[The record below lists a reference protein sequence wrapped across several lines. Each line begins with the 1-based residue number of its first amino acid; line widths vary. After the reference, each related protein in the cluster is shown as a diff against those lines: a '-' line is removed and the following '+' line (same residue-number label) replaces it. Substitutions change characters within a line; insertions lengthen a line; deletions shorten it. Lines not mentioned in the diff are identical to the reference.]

1 MLGMN
6 FCQAKSFK
14 YTYKGITFKCKI
26 IEGGVEIYGFD
37 MKADQVVIP
46 AQVSNEGA
54 TYQVKSID
62 TFLNGVNYLASKLVI
77 EEGVESIESRAFM
90 EFRNLKEITLPK
102 SIQMGKNVFRP
113 NLEIAINYDN
123 VKHDI
128 AYVEPKPSPPLK
140 TTEKT
145 KSESKPSTKSE
156 SKPSAK
162 SETKQ
167 TTKSETKQTTKS
179 ETKQTTKQT
188 PKPEP
193 KPTPKPEPKPVPDP
207 DPVIDGKPDIVD
219 TDIPVRRVK
228 NREYSY
234 CVIIANEHYRDV
246 SEVEYAINDGHVFK
260 EYCKKTL
267 GIPERNI
274 RSYFDAT
281 YTDMKRAIS
290 WMEDIADATDGKARL
305 FLYYAG
311 HGIPNDKDQSAYL
324 IPTDGF
330 PKDITTCF
338 KLSDIYDRLARM
350 NVENVT
356 VLLDACFSGVKR
368 GEGQS
373 IVAAR
378 GVAIK
383 AKKEDLSGNLVILT
397 AASDDETAFSYKSK
411 KHGMFTYYLLK
422 KLHDSK
428 GEISLGEVYNF
439 INSNVKK
446 SSMEIN
452 DKKQTPSINVS
463 PLLKDKWQTLRF

>member
-1 MLGMN
+1 MILIFMLGMN
-6 FCQAKSFK
+6 LCQAKSFK

-113 NLEIAINYDN
+113 NLEIAINYGN

-128 AYVEPKPSPPLK
+128 AYVEPKPSPTPK
-140 TTEKT
+140 TTEK
-145 KSESKPSTKSE
+145 TKSE

-167 TTKSETKQTTKS
+167 TTKSETKQTQ
-179 ETKQTTKQT
+179 KQTLKS
-188 PKPEP
+188 EP

-207 DPVIDGKPDIVD
+207 APVIDGKPDIVD

-246 SEVEYAINDGHVFK
+246 PEVEYANNDGRIFR
-260 EYCKKTL
+260 EYCMKTL

-274 RSYFDAT
+274 RSFFDAT

-290 WMEDIADATDGKARL
+290 WMEDIADVTDGKARL

>member
-6 FCQAKSFK
+6 LCQAKSFK

-113 NLEIAINYDN
+113 NLEIAINYGN

-128 AYVEPKPSPPLK
+128 AYVEPKPSPTPK

-156 SKPSAK
+156 
-162 SETKQ
+162 TKQ
-167 TTKSETKQTTKS
+167 TTKSETKQTQ
-179 ETKQTTKQT
+179 KQTLKS
-188 PKPEP
+188 EP

-207 DPVIDGKPDIVD
+207 APVIDGKPDIVD

-246 SEVEYAINDGHVFK
+246 PEVEYANNDGRIFR
-260 EYCKKTL
+260 EYCMKTL

-274 RSYFDAT
+274 RSFFDAT

-290 WMEDIADATDGKARL
+290 WMEDIADVTDGKARL

>member
-1 MLGMN
+1 MRLKRLLHILLVVMLGIN
-6 FCQAKSFK
+6 LCQAKSFK
-14 YTYKGITFKCKI
+14 YFYKGVTFKCKI
-26 IEGGVEIYGFD
+26 VEGGVEINGFD

-46 AQVSNEGA
+46 SQVSNNGIN
-54 TYQVKSID
+54 YQVKSID
-62 TFLNGVNYLASKLVI
+62 TFLNGVNYLASQMVI
-77 EEGVESIESRAFM
+77 EDGVESIESRAFI

-102 SIQMGKNVFRP
+102 SIQMKKNIFRP
-113 NLEIAINYDN
+113 NQEIAIHYDN
-123 VKHDI
+123 VKNEI
-128 AYVEPKPSPPLK
+128 AYIDTKSSPKPEP
-140 TTEKT
+140 
-145 KSESKPSTKSE
+145 
-156 SKPSAK
+156 
-162 SETKQ
+162 
-167 TTKSETKQTTKS
+167 
-179 ETKQTTKQT
+179 KQT

-193 KPTPKPEPKPVPDP
+193 KPKQTPKPTPKTNPTPIPDP
-207 DPVIDGKPDIVD
+207 DPIIDDGRPDIVD
-219 TDIPVRRVK
+219 TDIPVRKVR

-246 SEVEYAINDGHVFK
+246 SEVEYAGNDGQVFK

-267 GIPERNI
+267 GIPEKNI
-274 RSYFDAT
+274 RSFFDAT

-338 KLSDIYDRLARM
+338 KLSDIYDRLARL
-350 NVENVT
+350 NVQNVT

-368 GEGQS
+368 GEGKS

-383 AKKEDLSGNLVILT
+383 AKKENLSGNLVILS

-428 GEISLGEVYNF
+428 GDISLGDIYSF
-439 INSNVKK
+439 ISSNVRK
-446 SSMEIN
+446 SSIEIN

-463 PLLKDKWQTLRF
+463 PLLKDKWEALRF

>member
-1 MLGMN
+1 MRLKRLLHILLVVMLGIN
-6 FCQAKSFK
+6 LCQAKSFK
-14 YTYKGITFKCKI
+14 YFYKGVTFKCKI
-26 IEGGVEIYGFD
+26 VEGGVEINGFD
-37 MKADQVVIP
+37 MKADLVVIP
-46 AQVSNEGA
+46 SQVSNNGIN
-54 TYQVKSID
+54 YQVKSID
-62 TFLNGVNYLASKLVI
+62 TFLNGVNYLASQMVI
-77 EEGVESIESRAFM
+77 EDGVESIESRAFI

-102 SIQMGKNVFRP
+102 SIQMKKNIFRP
-113 NLEIAINYDN
+113 NQEIAIHYDN
-123 VKHDI
+123 VKNEI
-128 AYVEPKPSPPLK
+128 AYIDTKSSPKPEP
-140 TTEKT
+140 
-145 KSESKPSTKSE
+145 
-156 SKPSAK
+156 
-162 SETKQ
+162 
-167 TTKSETKQTTKS
+167 
-179 ETKQTTKQT
+179 KQT

-193 KPTPKPEPKPVPDP
+193 KPKQAPKPTPKSDLTPIPDP
-207 DPVIDGKPDIVD
+207 DPVIDDGRPDIVD
-219 TDIPVRRVK
+219 TDIPVRKVR

-246 SEVEYAINDGHVFK
+246 SEVEYAGNDGKVFK

-267 GIPERNI
+267 GIPEKNI
-274 RSYFDAT
+274 RSFFDAT

-338 KLSDIYDRLARM
+338 KLSDIYDRLARL
-350 NVENVT
+350 NVQNVT

-368 GEGQS
+368 GEGKS

-383 AKKEDLSGNLVILT
+383 AKKENLSGNLVILS

-428 GEISLGEVYNF
+428 GDISLGEIYSF
-439 INSNVKK
+439 ISSNVRK
-446 SSMEIN
+446 SSIEIN

-463 PLLKDKWQTLRF
+463 PLLKDKWEALRF

>member
-1 MLGMN
+1 MLGIN
-6 FCQAKSFK
+6 LCQAKSFK
-14 YTYKGITFKCKI
+14 YFYKGVTFKCKI
-26 IEGGVEIYGFD
+26 VEGGVEINGFD
-37 MKADQVVIP
+37 MKADLVVIP
-46 AQVSNEGA
+46 SQVSNNGIN
-54 TYQVKSID
+54 YQVKSID
-62 TFLNGVNYLASKLVI
+62 TFLNGVNYLASQMVI
-77 EEGVESIESRAFM
+77 EDGVESIESRAFI

-102 SIQMGKNVFRP
+102 SIQMKKNIFRP
-113 NLEIAINYDN
+113 NQEIAIHYDN
-123 VKHDI
+123 VKNEI
-128 AYVEPKPSPPLK
+128 AYIDTKSSPKPEP
-140 TTEKT
+140 
-145 KSESKPSTKSE
+145 
-156 SKPSAK
+156 
-162 SETKQ
+162 
-167 TTKSETKQTTKS
+167 
-179 ETKQTTKQT
+179 KQT

-193 KPTPKPEPKPVPDP
+193 KPKQTPKPTPKSDLTPIPDP
-207 DPVIDGKPDIVD
+207 DPVIDDGRPDIVD
-219 TDIPVRRVK
+219 TDIPVRKVR

-246 SEVEYAINDGHVFK
+246 SEVEYAGNDGKVFK

-267 GIPERNI
+267 GIPEKNI
-274 RSYFDAT
+274 RSFFDAT

-338 KLSDIYDRLARM
+338 KLSDIYDRLARL
-350 NVENVT
+350 NVQNVT

-368 GEGQS
+368 GEGKS

-383 AKKEDLSGNLVILT
+383 AKKENLSGNLVILS

-428 GEISLGEVYNF
+428 GDISLGEIYSF
-439 INSNVKK
+439 ISSNVRK
-446 SSMEIN
+446 SSIEIN

-463 PLLKDKWQTLRF
+463 PLLKDKWEALRF

>member
-6 FCQAKSFK
+6 LCQAKSFK

-113 NLEIAINYDN
+113 NLEIAINYGN

-128 AYVEPKPSPPLK
+128 AYVEPKPSPTPK
-140 TTEKT
+140 TTEK
-145 KSESKPSTKSE
+145 TKSE

-167 TTKSETKQTTKS
+167 ATKSETKQTQ
-179 ETKQTTKQT
+179 KQTLKS
-188 PKPEP
+188 EP

-207 DPVIDGKPDIVD
+207 APVIDGKPDIVD

-246 SEVEYAINDGHVFK
+246 PEVEYANNDGRIFR
-260 EYCKKTL
+260 EYCMKTL

-274 RSYFDAT
+274 RSFFDAT

-290 WMEDIADATDGKARL
+290 WMEDIADVTDGKARL

>member
-1 MLGMN
+1 MLGIN
-6 FCQAKSFK
+6 LCQAKSFK
-14 YTYKGITFKCKI
+14 YTYKGVTFKCKI
-26 IEGGVEIYGFD
+26 VEGGVEIYGFD

-46 AQVSNEGA
+46 SQVSDNGI

-62 TFLNGVNYLASKLVI
+62 TFMNGVNYLASRMVI
-77 EEGVESIESRAFM
+77 EEGVESIESRAFI
-90 EFRNLKEITLPK
+90 EFRNLKEITLPE
-102 SIQMGKNVFRP
+102 SIQMKKNVFRP
-113 NLEIAINYDN
+113 NQDIAIHYDN
-123 VKHDI
+123 VKSDI
-128 AYVEPKPSPPLK
+128 AYTEVKPSSEP
-140 TTEKT
+140 
-145 KSESKPSTKSE
+145 ESKPTPKPKPKPD
-156 SKPSAK
+156 SKPK
-162 SETKQ
+162 P
-167 TTKSETKQTTKS
+167 
-179 ETKQTTKQT
+179 T

-193 KPTPKPEPKPVPDP
+193 KPTPKPDPTPIPDP
-207 DPVIDGKPDIVD
+207 NPVIDDGKPDIVD
-219 TDIPVRRVK
+219 TDIPIRKVR

-267 GIPERNI
+267 GIPEKNI
-274 RSYFDAT
+274 RSFFDAT

-338 KLSDIYDRLARM
+338 KLSDIYDRLARL
-350 NVENVT
+350 NVQNVT

-368 GEGQS
+368 GEGNS

-383 AKKEDLSGNLVILT
+383 AKKEDLSGNLVILS

-428 GEISLGEVYNF
+428 GDISLGEIYSF
-439 INSNVKK
+439 ISSNVRK
-446 SSMEIN
+446 SSLEIN

-463 PLLKDKWQTLRF
+463 PLLKDKWETIRF

>member
-1 MLGMN
+1 MLGIN
-6 FCQAKSFK
+6 LCQAKSFK
-14 YTYKGITFKCKI
+14 YFYKGVTFKCKI
-26 IEGGVEIYGFD
+26 VEGGVEINGFD

-46 AQVSNEGA
+46 SQVSNNGIN
-54 TYQVKSID
+54 YQVKSID
-62 TFLNGVNYLASKLVI
+62 TFLNGVNYLASQMVI
-77 EEGVESIESRAFM
+77 EDGVESIESRAFI

-102 SIQMGKNVFRP
+102 SIQMKKNIFRP
-113 NLEIAINYDN
+113 NQEIAIHYDN
-123 VKHDI
+123 VKNEI
-128 AYVEPKPSPPLK
+128 AYIDTKSSPKPEP
-140 TTEKT
+140 
-145 KSESKPSTKSE
+145 
-156 SKPSAK
+156 
-162 SETKQ
+162 
-167 TTKSETKQTTKS
+167 
-179 ETKQTTKQT
+179 KQT

-193 KPTPKPEPKPVPDP
+193 KPKQTPKPTPKSDLTPIPDP
-207 DPVIDGKPDIVD
+207 DPVIDDGRPDIVD
-219 TDIPVRRVK
+219 TDIPVRKVR

-246 SEVEYAINDGHVFK
+246 SEVEYAGNDGKVFK

-267 GIPERNI
+267 GIPEKNI
-274 RSYFDAT
+274 RSFFDAT

-338 KLSDIYDRLARM
+338 KLSDIYDRLARL
-350 NVENVT
+350 NVQNVT

-368 GEGQS
+368 GEGKS

-383 AKKEDLSGNLVILT
+383 AKKENLSGNLVILS

-428 GEISLGEVYNF
+428 GDISLGEIYSF
-439 INSNVKK
+439 ISSNVRK
-446 SSMEIN
+446 SSIEIN

-463 PLLKDKWQTLRF
+463 PLLKDKWEALRF

>member
-1 MLGMN
+1 MRLKRLLHILLVVMLGIN
-6 FCQAKSFK
+6 LCQAKSFK
-14 YTYKGITFKCKI
+14 YFYKGVTFKCKI
-26 IEGGVEIYGFD
+26 VEGGVEINGFD

-46 AQVSNEGA
+46 SQVSNNGIN
-54 TYQVKSID
+54 YQVKSID
-62 TFLNGVNYLASKLVI
+62 TFLNGVNYLASQMVI
-77 EEGVESIESRAFM
+77 EDGVESIESRAFI

-102 SIQMGKNVFRP
+102 SIQMKKNIFRP
-113 NLEIAINYDN
+113 NQEIAIHYDN
-123 VKHDI
+123 VKNEI
-128 AYVEPKPSPPLK
+128 AYIDTKSSPKPEP
-140 TTEKT
+140 
-145 KSESKPSTKSE
+145 
-156 SKPSAK
+156 
-162 SETKQ
+162 
-167 TTKSETKQTTKS
+167 
-179 ETKQTTKQT
+179 KQT

-193 KPTPKPEPKPVPDP
+193 KPKQTPKPTPKSDLTPIPDP
-207 DPVIDGKPDIVD
+207 DPVIDDGRPDIVD
-219 TDIPVRRVK
+219 TDIPVRKVR

-246 SEVEYAINDGHVFK
+246 SEVEYAGNDGKVFK

-267 GIPERNI
+267 GIPEKNI
-274 RSYFDAT
+274 RSFFDAT

-338 KLSDIYDRLARM
+338 KLSDIYDRLARL
-350 NVENVT
+350 NVQNVT

-368 GEGQS
+368 GEGKS

-383 AKKEDLSGNLVILT
+383 AKKENLSGNLVILS

-428 GEISLGEVYNF
+428 GDISLGEIYSF
-439 INSNVKK
+439 ISSNVRK
-446 SSMEIN
+446 SSIEIN

-463 PLLKDKWQTLRF
+463 PLLKDKWEALRF

>member
-1 MLGMN
+1 MRLKRLLHILLVVMLGIN
-6 FCQAKSFK
+6 LCQAKSFK
-14 YTYKGITFKCKI
+14 YFYKGVTFKCKI
-26 IEGGVEIYGFD
+26 VEGGVEINGFD

-46 AQVSNEGA
+46 SQVSNNGIN
-54 TYQVKSID
+54 YQVKSID
-62 TFLNGVNYLASKLVI
+62 TFLNGVNYLASQMVI
-77 EEGVESIESRAFM
+77 EDGVESIESRAFI

-102 SIQMGKNVFRP
+102 SIQMKKNIFRP
-113 NLEIAINYDN
+113 NQEIAIHYDN
-123 VKHDI
+123 VKNEI
-128 AYVEPKPSPPLK
+128 AYIDTKSSPKPEP
-140 TTEKT
+140 
-145 KSESKPSTKSE
+145 
-156 SKPSAK
+156 
-162 SETKQ
+162 
-167 TTKSETKQTTKS
+167 
-179 ETKQTTKQT
+179 KQT

-193 KPTPKPEPKPVPDP
+193 KPKQTPKPTPKSDLTPIPDP
-207 DPVIDGKPDIVD
+207 DPVIDDGRPDIVD
-219 TDIPVRRVK
+219 TDIPVRKVR

-246 SEVEYAINDGHVFK
+246 SEVEYAGNDGQVFK

-267 GIPERNI
+267 GIPEKNI
-274 RSYFDAT
+274 RSFFDAT

-338 KLSDIYDRLARM
+338 KLSDIYDRLARL
-350 NVENVT
+350 NVQNVT

-368 GEGQS
+368 GEGKS

-383 AKKEDLSGNLVILT
+383 AKKENLSGNLVILS

-428 GEISLGEVYNF
+428 GDISLGEIYSF
-439 INSNVKK
+439 ISSNVRK
-446 SSMEIN
+446 SSIEIN

-463 PLLKDKWQTLRF
+463 PLLKDKWEALRF

>member
-1 MLGMN
+1 M
-6 FCQAKSFK
+6 
-14 YTYKGITFKCKI
+14 
-26 IEGGVEIYGFD
+26 
-37 MKADQVVIP
+37 
-46 AQVSNEGA
+46 
-54 TYQVKSID
+54 
-62 TFLNGVNYLASKLVI
+62 VI
-77 EEGVESIESRAFM
+77 EDGVESIESRAFI

-102 SIQMGKNVFRP
+102 SIQMKKNIFRP
-113 NLEIAINYDN
+113 NQEIAIHYDN
-123 VKHDI
+123 VKNEI
-128 AYVEPKPSPPLK
+128 AYIDTKSSPKPEP
-140 TTEKT
+140 
-145 KSESKPSTKSE
+145 
-156 SKPSAK
+156 
-162 SETKQ
+162 
-167 TTKSETKQTTKS
+167 
-179 ETKQTTKQT
+179 KQT

-193 KPTPKPEPKPVPDP
+193 KPKQTPKPTPKSDLTPIPDP
-207 DPVIDGKPDIVD
+207 DPVIDDGRPDIVD
-219 TDIPVRRVK
+219 TDIPVRKVR

-246 SEVEYAINDGHVFK
+246 SEVEYAGNDGQVFK

-267 GIPERNI
+267 GIPEKNI
-274 RSYFDAT
+274 RSFFDAT

-338 KLSDIYDRLARM
+338 KLSDIYDRLARL
-350 NVENVT
+350 NVQNVT

-368 GEGQS
+368 GEGKS

-383 AKKEDLSGNLVILT
+383 AKKENLSGNLVILS

-428 GEISLGEVYNF
+428 GDISLGEIYSF
-439 INSNVKK
+439 ISSNVRK
-446 SSMEIN
+446 SSIEIN

-463 PLLKDKWQTLRF
+463 PLLKDKWEALRF

>member
-1 MLGMN
+1 MRLKRLLHILLIFMLGMN
-6 FCQAKSFK
+6 LCQAKSFK

-113 NLEIAINYDN
+113 NLEIAINYGN

-128 AYVEPKPSPPLK
+128 AYVEPKPSPTPK
-140 TTEKT
+140 TTEK
-145 KSESKPSTKSE
+145 TKSE

-167 TTKSETKQTTKS
+167 ATKSETKQTQ
-179 ETKQTTKQT
+179 KQTLKS
-188 PKPEP
+188 EP

-207 DPVIDGKPDIVD
+207 APVIDGKPDIVD

-246 SEVEYAINDGHVFK
+246 PEVEYANNDGRIFR
-260 EYCKKTL
+260 EYCMKTL

-274 RSYFDAT
+274 RSFFDAT

-290 WMEDIADATDGKARL
+290 WMEDIADVTDGKARL

>member
-1 MLGMN
+1 MRLKRLLHILLVVMLGIN
-6 FCQAKSFK
+6 LCQAKSFK
-14 YTYKGITFKCKI
+14 YFYKGVTFKCKI
-26 IEGGVEIYGFD
+26 VEGGVEINGFD

-46 AQVSNEGA
+46 SQVSNNGIN
-54 TYQVKSID
+54 YQVKSID
-62 TFLNGVNYLASKLVI
+62 TFLNGVNYLASQMVI
-77 EEGVESIESRAFM
+77 EDGVESIESRAFI

-102 SIQMGKNVFRP
+102 SIQMKKNIFRP
-113 NLEIAINYDN
+113 NQEIAIHYDN
-123 VKHDI
+123 VKNEI
-128 AYVEPKPSPPLK
+128 AYIDTKSSPKPEP
-140 TTEKT
+140 
-145 KSESKPSTKSE
+145 
-156 SKPSAK
+156 
-162 SETKQ
+162 
-167 TTKSETKQTTKS
+167 
-179 ETKQTTKQT
+179 KQT
-188 PKPEP
+188 PKPVPKPKQTP
-193 KPTPKPEPKPVPDP
+193 KPTPKTNPTPIPDP
-207 DPVIDGKPDIVD
+207 DPIIDDGRPDIVD
-219 TDIPVRRVK
+219 TDIPVRKVR

-246 SEVEYAINDGHVFK
+246 SEVEYAGNDGQVFK

-267 GIPERNI
+267 GIPEKNI
-274 RSYFDAT
+274 RSFFDAT

-338 KLSDIYDRLARM
+338 KLSDIYDRLARL
-350 NVENVT
+350 NVQNVT

-368 GEGQS
+368 GEGKS

-383 AKKEDLSGNLVILT
+383 AKKENLSGNLVILS

-428 GEISLGEVYNF
+428 GDISLGEIYSF
-439 INSNVKK
+439 ISSNVRK
-446 SSMEIN
+446 SSIEIN

-463 PLLKDKWQTLRF
+463 PLLKDKWEALRF

>member
-1 MLGMN
+1 MRLKRLLHILLVVMLGIN
-6 FCQAKSFK
+6 LCQAKSFK
-14 YTYKGITFKCKI
+14 YFYKGVTFKCKI
-26 IEGGVEIYGFD
+26 VEGGVEINGFD
-37 MKADQVVIP
+37 MKADLVVIP
-46 AQVSNEGA
+46 SQVSNNGIN
-54 TYQVKSID
+54 YQVKSID
-62 TFLNGVNYLASKLVI
+62 TFLNGVNYLASQMVI
-77 EEGVESIESRAFM
+77 EDGVESIESRAFI

-102 SIQMGKNVFRP
+102 SIQMKKNIFRP
-113 NLEIAINYDN
+113 NQEIAIHYDN
-123 VKHDI
+123 VKNEI
-128 AYVEPKPSPPLK
+128 AYIDTKSSPKPEP
-140 TTEKT
+140 
-145 KSESKPSTKSE
+145 
-156 SKPSAK
+156 
-162 SETKQ
+162 
-167 TTKSETKQTTKS
+167 
-179 ETKQTTKQT
+179 KQT

-193 KPTPKPEPKPVPDP
+193 KPKQTPKPTPKSDLTPIPDP
-207 DPVIDGKPDIVD
+207 DPVIDDGRPDIVD
-219 TDIPVRRVK
+219 TDIPVRKVR

-246 SEVEYAINDGHVFK
+246 SEVEYAGNDGKVFK

-267 GIPERNI
+267 GIPEKNI
-274 RSYFDAT
+274 RSFFDAT

-338 KLSDIYDRLARM
+338 KLSDIYDRLARL
-350 NVENVT
+350 NVQNVT

-368 GEGQS
+368 GEGKS

-383 AKKEDLSGNLVILT
+383 AKKENLSGNLVILS

-428 GEISLGEVYNF
+428 GDISLGEIYSF
-439 INSNVKK
+439 ISSNVRK
-446 SSMEIN
+446 SSIEIN

-463 PLLKDKWQTLRF
+463 PLLKDKWEALRF

>member
-1 MLGMN
+1 MLGIN
-6 FCQAKSFK
+6 LCQAKSFK
-14 YTYKGITFKCKI
+14 YFYKGVTFKCKI
-26 IEGGVEIYGFD
+26 VEGGVEINGFD

-46 AQVSNEGA
+46 SQVSNNGIN
-54 TYQVKSID
+54 YQVKSID
-62 TFLNGVNYLASKLVI
+62 TFLNGVNYLASQMVI
-77 EEGVESIESRAFM
+77 EDGVESIESRAFI

-102 SIQMGKNVFRP
+102 SIQMKKNIFRP
-113 NLEIAINYDN
+113 NQEIAIHYDN
-123 VKHDI
+123 VKNEI
-128 AYVEPKPSPPLK
+128 AYIDTKSSPKPEP
-140 TTEKT
+140 
-145 KSESKPSTKSE
+145 
-156 SKPSAK
+156 
-162 SETKQ
+162 
-167 TTKSETKQTTKS
+167 
-179 ETKQTTKQT
+179 KQT

-193 KPTPKPEPKPVPDP
+193 KPKQTPKPTPKSDLTPIPDP
-207 DPVIDGKPDIVD
+207 DPVIDDGRPDIVD
-219 TDIPVRRVK
+219 TDIPVRKVR

-246 SEVEYAINDGHVFK
+246 SEVEYAGNDGQVFK

-267 GIPERNI
+267 GIPEKNI
-274 RSYFDAT
+274 RSFFDAT

-338 KLSDIYDRLARM
+338 KLSDIYDRLARL
-350 NVENVT
+350 NVQNVT

-368 GEGQS
+368 GEGKS

-383 AKKEDLSGNLVILT
+383 AKKENLSGNLVILS

-428 GEISLGEVYNF
+428 GDISLGEIYSF
-439 INSNVKK
+439 ISSNVRK
-446 SSMEIN
+446 SSIEIN

-463 PLLKDKWQTLRF
+463 PLLKDKWEALRF

>member
-1 MLGMN
+1 MRLKRLLHILLVVMLGIN
-6 FCQAKSFK
+6 LCQAKSFK
-14 YTYKGITFKCKI
+14 YFYKGVTFKCKI
-26 IEGGVEIYGFD
+26 VEGGVEINGFD

-46 AQVSNEGA
+46 SQVSNNGIN
-54 TYQVKSID
+54 YQVKSID
-62 TFLNGVNYLASKLVI
+62 TFLNGVNYLASQMVI
-77 EEGVESIESRAFM
+77 EDGVESIESRAFI

-102 SIQMGKNVFRP
+102 SIQMKKNIFRP
-113 NLEIAINYDN
+113 NQEIAIHYDN
-123 VKHDI
+123 VKNEI
-128 AYVEPKPSPPLK
+128 AYIDTKSSPKPEP
-140 TTEKT
+140 
-145 KSESKPSTKSE
+145 
-156 SKPSAK
+156 
-162 SETKQ
+162 
-167 TTKSETKQTTKS
+167 
-179 ETKQTTKQT
+179 KQT
-188 PKPEP
+188 PKPVPKPKQTP
-193 KPTPKPEPKPVPDP
+193 KPTPKTNPTPIPDP
-207 DPVIDGKPDIVD
+207 DPIIDDGRPDIVD
-219 TDIPVRRVK
+219 TDIPVRKVR

-246 SEVEYAINDGHVFK
+246 SEVEYAGNDGQVFK

-267 GIPERNI
+267 GIPEKNI
-274 RSYFDAT
+274 RSFFDAT

-305 FLYYAG
+305 VLYYAG

-338 KLSDIYDRLARM
+338 KLSDIYDRLARL
-350 NVENVT
+350 NVQNVT

-368 GEGQS
+368 GEGKS

-383 AKKEDLSGNLVILT
+383 AKKENLSGNLVILS

-428 GEISLGEVYNF
+428 GDISLGEIYSF
-439 INSNVKK
+439 ISSNVRK
-446 SSMEIN
+446 SSIEIN

-463 PLLKDKWQTLRF
+463 PLLKDKWEALRF

>member
-1 MLGMN
+1 
-6 FCQAKSFK
+6 
-14 YTYKGITFKCKI
+14 
-26 IEGGVEIYGFD
+26 
-37 MKADQVVIP
+37 
-46 AQVSNEGA
+46 
-54 TYQVKSID
+54 
-62 TFLNGVNYLASKLVI
+62 
-77 EEGVESIESRAFM
+77 
-90 EFRNLKEITLPK
+90 
-102 SIQMGKNVFRP
+102 
-113 NLEIAINYDN
+113 
-123 VKHDI
+123 
-128 AYVEPKPSPPLK
+128 
-140 TTEKT
+140 
-145 KSESKPSTKSE
+145 
-156 SKPSAK
+156 
-162 SETKQ
+162 
-167 TTKSETKQTTKS
+167 
-179 ETKQTTKQT
+179 
-188 PKPEP
+188 
-193 KPTPKPEPKPVPDP
+193 
-207 DPVIDGKPDIVD
+207 
-219 TDIPVRRVK
+219 
-228 NREYSY
+228 
-234 CVIIANEHYRDV
+234 
-246 SEVEYAINDGHVFK
+246 
-260 EYCKKTL
+260 
-267 GIPERNI
+267 
-274 RSYFDAT
+274 
-281 YTDMKRAIS
+281 MKRAIS